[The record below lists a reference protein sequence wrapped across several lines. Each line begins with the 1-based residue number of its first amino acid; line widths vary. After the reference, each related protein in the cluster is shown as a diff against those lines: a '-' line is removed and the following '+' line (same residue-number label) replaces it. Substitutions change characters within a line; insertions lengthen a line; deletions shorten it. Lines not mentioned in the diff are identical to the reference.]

1 MSLTLIPRSKPK
13 PTRKHRLATRMEL
26 KRQLRD
32 LQEQTSQAF
41 GQLIGAA
48 DTIATLQQ
56 QLADIR
62 AKRAEAEQVVVCL
75 AADLD
80 DRTGERDQARA
91 EVTALRAQLAPYLAA
106 EANANA
112 ITVPAAER
120 DTSRFEDQAT
130 APIDVREL
138 QARFTAG
145 PVVSL
150 HHSPQAADPTHIP
163 APAA

>member
-13 PTRKHRLATRMEL
+13 PFRKHRLASRPEL
-26 KRQLRD
+26 KRLLRD
-32 LQEQTSQAF
+32 QQEQTSQAF
-41 GQLIGAA
+41 GQLIGAG
-48 DTIATLQQ
+48 DTIATLQH
-56 QLADIR
+56 QLADVR
-62 AKRAEAEQVVVCL
+62 AKRAEAEQVVICL

-80 DRTGERDQARA
+80 ERTAERDQALTEVERLRA
-91 EVTALRAQLAPYLAA
+91 ELAPYKAA

-112 ITVPAAER
+112 ITVPPAER
-120 DTSRFEDQAT
+120 DTTAFEDQAT

-138 QARFTAG
+138 RNRFAAG

>member
-1 MSLTLIPRSKPK
+1 MSFSLIPRTKPK
-13 PTRKHRLATRMEL
+13 HRAADKVAEL
-26 KRQLRD
+26 KRQLKD
-32 LQEQTSQAF
+32 QQAETVSAF

-48 DTIATLQQ
+48 DTIATLEAD
-56 QLADIR
+56 LADVR
-62 AKRAEAEQVVVCL
+62 VKRAEAEQVVVCL

-80 DRTGERDQARA
+80 ERTEERDQALA
-91 EVTALRAQLAPYLAA
+91 DVAALRAQLAPYLAA

-112 ITVPAAER
+112 ITVPTAER
-120 DTSRFEDQAT
+120 DTTAFEDQAT

>member
-1 MSLTLIPRSKPK
+1 MSFSSLISRSKPK
-13 PTRKHRLATRMEL
+13 HRAIDKVAAL
-26 KRQLRD
+26 KQQLKD
-32 LQEQTSQAF
+32 QQAETVSAF

-48 DTIATLQQ
+48 DTIAILEAD
-56 QLADIR
+56 LADVR

-80 DRTGERDQARA
+80 DRTAERNEAR
-91 EVTALRAQLAPYLAA
+91 EEIRQLHAQLAPYLAA
-106 EANANA
+106 DANANA

-120 DTSRFEDQAT
+120 DTTAFEDQAT

-138 QARFTAG
+138 RARFAAG

-150 HHSPQAADPTHIP
+150 HYSPQAADPTHIP

>member
-1 MSLTLIPRSKPK
+1 MSAISRSKPK
-13 PTRKHRLATRMEL
+13 HRAADKVAE
-26 KRQLRD
+26 LRD
-32 LQEQTSQAF
+32 ENRRLLTQLVGAHDHIAIQE
-41 GQLIGAA
+41 
-48 DTIATLQQ
+48 Q
-56 QLADIR
+56 QLADVR
-62 AKRAEAEQVVVCL
+62 VKRAEAEQVVVCL

-80 DRTGERDQARA
+80 ERTAERDQALA
-91 EVTALRAQLAPYLAA
+91 DLAAARAQLAPYLAA
-106 EANANA
+106 EANTNA
-112 ITVPAAER
+112 ITVPASER

-138 QARFTAG
+138 RNRFTAC

>member
-1 MSLTLIPRSKPK
+1 MSLMSAISRTKPK
-13 PTRKHRLATRMEL
+13 HRAADKVAEL
-26 KRQLRD
+26 KQQLKD
-32 LQEQTSQAF
+32 QQAQTASAF

-48 DTIATLQQ
+48 DTIAILEAD
-56 QLADIR
+56 LADVR

-80 DRTGERDQARA
+80 ERTEERDQALTEA
-91 EVTALRAQLAPYLAA
+91 SQLRAQLAPYLAA
-106 EANANA
+106 DANANA
-112 ITVPAAER
+112 VTVPPAER

-130 APIDVREL
+130 APIDVRDL
-138 QARFTAG
+138 RARFAAG

-150 HHSPQAADPTHIP
+150 QHSPQAADPTHIP

>member
-1 MSLTLIPRSKPK
+1 MSFSLISRTKPK
-13 PTRKHRLATRMEL
+13 HRAADKVAEL
-26 KRQLRD
+26 KRQLKD
-32 LQEQTSQAF
+32 QQAQTASAF

-48 DTIATLQQ
+48 DTIATLQH
-56 QLADIR
+56 QLADVR
-62 AKRAEAEQVVVCL
+62 AKRAEAEQVVTCL

-80 DRTGERDQARA
+80 DRTAERDQALTEASRLRA
-91 EVTALRAQLAPYLAA
+91 ELAPYKAA

-112 ITVPAAER
+112 ITVPPAER

-130 APIDVREL
+130 APIDVRDL
-138 QARFTAG
+138 RTRLAAG

>member
-1 MSLTLIPRSKPK
+1 MSFSLISRSKPK
-13 PTRKHRLATRMEL
+13 HRAVDEVGRLREENHRLLT
-26 KRQLRD
+26 QLFGARD
-32 LQEQTSQAF
+32 H
-41 GQLIGAA
+41 
-48 DTIATLQQ
+48 IAVHEQ
-56 QLADIR
+56 QLADVR

-80 DRTGERDQARA
+80 DRTEERDQALA
-91 EVTALRAQLAPYLAA
+91 EATALRAQLAPFLAA

-112 ITVPAAER
+112 ITVPTSVR

-130 APIDVREL
+130 APIDVSDFRT
-138 QARFTAG
+138 RFTAG

-150 HHSPQAADPTHIP
+150 HYSPQAADPAHIP